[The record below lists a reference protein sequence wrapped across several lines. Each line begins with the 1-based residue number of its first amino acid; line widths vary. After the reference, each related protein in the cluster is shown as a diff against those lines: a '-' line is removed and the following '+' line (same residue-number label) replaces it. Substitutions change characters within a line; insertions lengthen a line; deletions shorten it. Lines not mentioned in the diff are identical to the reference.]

1 MAAKLRK
8 GDPITPA
15 GIKTV
20 FDTEFVNYVNGL
32 IVWASNNEPFSQV
45 ANSEWGGTTSGLSST
60 LSAASLGSAG
70 SAIDAQTIV
79 AAVVAAAEQYS
90 SIRRYRPV
98 KFVQGAGG
106 NSGSEPSPGLF
117 TYGNQVGYLDSSR
130 AATFSTSGTDP
141 AGADDPVISDEKVSA
156 DSLSGGSAG
165 SPATLDGLIA
175 RLKTEWQQ
183 MCNDGD
189 TAVGYSI
196 SVCHSSCHSSCHQSR
211 GRR

>member
-1 MAAKLRK
+1 MALTP
-8 GDPITPA
+8 GTDITPA
-15 GIKTV
+15 GIKSE

-45 ANSEWGGTTSGLSST
+45 ANSEWGGTTSGLSSP

-70 SAIDAQTIV
+70 DAIDAQAIV
-79 AAVVAAAEQYS
+79 SALVAAAQQYS
-90 SIRRYRPV
+90 NIRRYRPV
-98 KFVQGAGG
+98 KEVRGSGG
-106 NSGSEPSPGLF
+106 NTGSEPSDGLF
-117 TYGNQVGYLDSSR
+117 TYGNQVAYLDTSR
-130 AATFSTSGTDP
+130 RKNFSTSGTDN
-141 AGADDPVISDEKVSA
+141 AGVDDPVLLGENVSA
-156 DSLSGGSAG
+156 DSIDL
-165 SPATLDGLIA
+165 TGLVG

-189 TAVGYSI
+189 NAVGYSI